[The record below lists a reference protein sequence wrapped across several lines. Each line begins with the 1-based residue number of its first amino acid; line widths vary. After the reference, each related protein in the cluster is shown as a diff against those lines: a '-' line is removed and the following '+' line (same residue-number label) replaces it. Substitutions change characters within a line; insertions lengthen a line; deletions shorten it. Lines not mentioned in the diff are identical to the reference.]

1 MNKRYIILAGSRDF
15 DSRWNNYL
23 GVSKH
28 MIPIKGEPLIHRTQ
42 RMLVEKGE
50 TDIIVT
56 CNKDNFNKY
65 NLPEIRVEESKNN
78 LTSNYPDYEFFT
90 TEGLLNND
98 GITVLMWGDVY
109 FSDKFIDHIVSNK
122 SSDWHLY
129 ARRRNSDITGSIY
142 GEDFAWYFNN
152 DHIPQIFKTSET
164 MIPLLKQ
171 MENDQQLYPWT
182 MKESTKMLY
191 RIMSGLDFDDP
202 HKTDKNHWI
211 EWDDETD
218 DFDYPEDWIKW
229 SERLPHLA
237 F

>member
-1 MNKRYIILAGSRDF
+1 
-15 DSRWNNYL
+15 
-23 GVSKH
+23 
-28 MIPIKGEPLIHRTQ
+28 
-42 RMLVEKGE
+42 
-50 TDIIVT
+50 
-56 CNKDNFNKY
+56 
-65 NLPEIRVEESKNN
+65 
-78 LTSNYPDYEFFT
+78 
-90 TEGLLNND
+90 
-98 GITVLMWGDVY
+98 MWGDVY